1 MKLVLV
7 AMVIG
12 SCIKFLKKPIL
23 EILLEIILLK
33 SSSQTKVPQR
43 VKQFLQF
50 INGLRETLTPIYKL
64 TKNRKK

>member
-12 SCIKFLKKPIL
+12 SCIKFSKKPIL